1 MKNALA
7 EFERLKL
14 ILKAISGLD
23 VRYAFSY
30 PTLKIDYYI
39 ENICD
44 EFGIS
49 LIIGSSETVAIESAL
64 GYATY
69 SNNIPIVVI
78 DCNFIP
84 PNFKSYLTYAA
95 SSKLAVV
102 FVFVEPLPSLVLKE
116 LVSIGLVP
124 ERINFA
130 PIKARISAPGP
141 RILILD
147 EPFSPNL
154 ESNQKQTQTS
164 DKLSEVD
171 FSRKINQQPTH
182 AIFTLVDSYLEELLK
197 VLPNSII
204 LPDAGAAHKV
214 VSSRFHNYFN
224 LTLNSENNYWMG
236 LSLRSLRGVALAQP
250 EQIPIV
256 VIGDGSMLL
265 QGTEL
270 AWLVK
275 TNTPCIILLLI
286 NGQLGNRKS
295 EKHVG
300 RASKLPFVD
309 WEKFLLSL
317 GSHCLPIQSSLDS
330 NLIINLVE
338 LMKREPRVL
347 VIPLDIKFDTDYL
360 YSL

>member
-1 MKNALA
+1 LKNALT

-23 VRYAFSY
+23 VRYLFSY
-30 PTLKIDYYI
+30 PTKKIDYYL

-64 GYATY
+64 GYAAY
-69 SNNIPIVVI
+69 SNNIPIVII

-84 PNFKSYLTYAA
+84 PNFNSYLTYAA

-116 LVSIGLVP
+116 LDSIDLVP
-124 ERINFA
+124 ERINSA
-130 PIKARISAPGP
+130 PIETRKPTPGP
-141 RILILD
+141 RILVLD
-147 EPFSPNL
+147 KPFSPNL
-154 ESNQKQTQTS
+154 ESNQKQTQIF

-171 FSRKINQQPTH
+171 FSPKINQQPTH

-204 LPDAGAAHKV
+204 LPDAGTAHKA
-214 VSSRFHNYFN
+214 VSSRFQNYFN

-236 LSLRSLRGVALAQP
+236 VSLRAVRGVSLAQP

-275 TNTPCIILLLI
+275 TNTSCIVLLLI
-286 NGQLGNRKS
+286 NGQLGNRKL
-295 EKHVG
+295 EKQVG
-300 RASKLPFVD
+300 GASKLPFVD
-309 WEKFLLSL
+309 WEKFLQSL
-317 GSHCLPIQSSLDS
+317 GLRCIPVQSSLDS

-338 LMKREPRVL
+338 SVKSERRPL
-347 VIPLDIKFDTDYL
+347 VIPLDITLDTDYL

>member
-1 MKNALA
+1 LKNVLI

-14 ILKAISGLD
+14 IQKAISVLD
-23 VRYAFSY
+23 VKYVFSY
-30 PTLKIDYYI
+30 PTLKIDYYL

-69 SNNIPIVVI
+69 SNNIPIVFI

-84 PNFKSYLTYAA
+84 PNFKSYLNYAA
-95 SSKLAVV
+95 SSKLTVV

-116 LVSIGLVP
+116 LDSIGLAQ
-124 ERINFA
+124 ERINSA
-130 PIKARISAPGP
+130 PIEARKPTPGP
-141 RILILD
+141 RILVLN
-147 EPFSPNL
+147 EPSSPSL
-154 ESNQKQTQTS
+154 ESNRKQTQIFE
-164 DKLSEVD
+164 KLSEVD
-171 FSRKINQQPTH
+171 FSPKINQKPTNP
-182 AIFTLVDSYLEELLK
+182 ILTLVDSYLEELLK

-214 VSSRFHNYFN
+214 VSSRFQNYLN

-236 LSLRSLRGVALAQP
+236 LSLRSVRGVSLAQP
-250 EQIPIV
+250 EKFPIV

-275 TNTPCIILLLI
+275 TNTSCIILLLI
-286 NGQLGNRKS
+286 NGQLGNRNS
-295 EKHVG
+295 ETHVG
-300 RASKLPFVD
+300 GASKLPFVD
-309 WEKFLLSL
+309 WEKFLQSL
-317 GSHCLPIQSSLDS
+317 GSRCIPVQSSLDS

-338 LMKREPRVL
+338 SVKSERRPL
-347 VIPLDIKFDTDYL
+347 VIPLDITLDTDYL
-360 YSL
+360 YLL